1 MGYLNFLKVK
11 LRAGDPQTKDFG
23 TRLLRGDVFGG
34 VDAPG
39 RAFKQAAGAAL
50 GDADPAR
57 EEEKPPRPAML
68 GRPFLDSG
76 LGGLRHAGGEF

>member
-1 MGYLNFLKVK
+1 MGYLDLLKVK
-11 LRAGDPQTKDFG
+11 LRAGDPQSENFG

-39 RAFKQAAGAAL
+39 RAFQKAAGASL
-50 GDADPAR
+50 GDAHPAR

-68 GRPFLDSG
+68 CCPFLDSG
-76 LGGLRHAGGEF
+76 LGGLRHARG